1 MSSQKKGKVGRKA
14 ADGFLSQIPTV
25 PLNRRSSIRSLAAAL
40 GVSRTTLHR
49 TFQLKKVRRHS
60 NRVKPPSKEKNKG
73 ERVQFCMS
81 MLDQR
86 TLGNERISFNS
97 MHNIVHIDEKWFL
110 MTKRDR
116 NYYLLPDEEDP
127 VRPVPNKIGKVM
139 FLTAVARPRYD
150 TDGNVTFSGK
160 IGVWPFVTEVAA
172 QRRSENRERGV
183 LEIKSLIVNRVV
195 MRQYMIEKV
204 VPAIKNV

>member
-60 NRVKPPSKEKNKG
+60 NRVKPPLKEKNKR

>member
-60 NRVKPPSKEKNKG
+60 NRVKPPLKEKNKR

-160 IGVWPFVTEVAA
+160 IGVWPFVTT
-172 QRRSENRERGV
+172 
-183 LEIKSLIVNRVV
+183 VV
-195 MRQYMIEKV
+195 T
-204 VPAIKNV
+204 